1 MRFANSC
8 EEEIRRMNRREFFK
22 KNLVAGAT
30 LGMGL
35 FPLPDRAEDTQ
46 PGAALRDDAT
56 FVPEYFGSVDLASAG
71 SLLKVGFAERDITPD
86 IGMQMAG
93 DYVPAFV
100 KGFHDRCKVR
110 AAIFDDGRMPVV
122 LVGLDTLVA
131 PDSVVKAARE
141 QIHARCGITAQA
153 VMIGAAHN
161 HSGGPVAIVQPHEYD
176 GAPEF
181 VRHLAYDESS
191 MADEGYLD
199 NLATQIANAV
209 CEAYENCIEACC
221 GSATGIEDKVAFS
234 RRFLMKN
241 GLTYT
246 HPGQGNPDIM
256 KPMGPIDPQVGVLGA
271 WTQEGRLLGC
281 VVNYTCH
288 ATTNPGDGLQ
298 ASANWV
304 YYMERVIRG
313 AMGAEVPVV
322 FLQGAAGNVTQ
333 VDNLR
338 PYKYP
343 QNTPWAEFVG
353 GRVGAEAVKT
363 LLSIVPGTM
372 RPLEARSTVLHI
384 PRRTPSPEHVRK
396 AYEIVKRGKP
406 ENASQAEWVFS
417 KEIILLDYKV
427 KKSPVVPVEIQA
439 IQIGSVVFIS
449 NPAELFCQAGL
460 DIKAAS
466 SFPQTC
472 VVAYANGAAGYVPTA
487 VDLGQHGGGYE
498 AHLSSYTNLDESAS
512 AQIVKA
518 SSECIGQLRPGMAAE
533 PEKHAA
539 FLAGPQNAKG
549 LGPNLW
555 DYGDN
560 PPELE

>member
-1 MRFANSC
+1 
-8 EEEIRRMNRREFFK
+8 MNRREFFK
-22 KNLVAGAT
+22 KNLIGGAT
-30 LGMGL
+30 FGMGL
-35 FPLPDRAEDTQ
+35 LPLADRAEDAQ
-46 PGAALRDDAT
+46 SGAVPMDEAT
-56 FVPEYFGSVDLASAG
+56 LVPEYFGRVDLASAG
-71 SLLKVGFAERDITPD
+71 PLLKVGFAERDITPG

-110 AAIFDDGRMPVV
+110 AAVFDDGRSPVV

-131 PDSVVKAARE
+131 PESVVKSARE
-141 QIHARCGITAQA
+141 QIHSRCGIAPKA
-153 VMIGAAHN
+153 IMIGAAHN
-161 HSGGPVAIVQPHEYD
+161 HSSGPVGIVRPHEYD
-176 GAPEF
+176 GAPEL

-191 MADEGYLD
+191 VADEGYLD
-199 NLATQIANAV
+199 NLAKQIANAV

-221 GSATGIEDKVAFS
+221 GSAIGIEDKVAFS

-246 HPGQGNPDIM
+246 HPGQGNPDIVR
-256 KPMGPIDPQVGVLGA
+256 PMGPIDSEVGVLGA
-271 WTQEGRLLGC
+271 WTREGRFLGC

-288 ATTNPGDGLQ
+288 ATTNPGDGLE
-298 ASANWV
+298 ASANWI

-313 AMGAEVPVV
+313 AMGAEIPVV

-333 VDNLR
+333 VDNLS

-363 LLSIVPGTM
+363 LLTIVPGAM
-372 RPLEARSTVLHI
+372 KPLEARSTVLHI
-384 PRRTPSPEHVRK
+384 PRRIPSPEHIRK
-396 AYEIVKRGKP
+396 AHEVVKRGKP
-406 ENASQAEWVFS
+406 ENASQAEWVFA
-417 KEIILLDYKV
+417 KEIILLDYKA
-427 KKSPVVPVEIQA
+427 KKSPIVPVEIQA
-439 IQIGSVVFIS
+439 IQIGSVVFSS

-460 DIKAAS
+460 DIKAVS
-466 SFPQTC
+466 PFPQTC
-472 VVAYANGAAGYVPTA
+472 VVAYANGAVGYVPT
-487 VDLGQHGGGYE
+487 VDDLGPHGGGYE
-498 AHLSSYTNLDESAS
+498 ARLSSYTNLDKSAS

-518 SSECIGQLRPGMAAE
+518 SCELISQLRPGRATE
-533 PEKHAA
+533 PEKEAP
-539 FLAGPQNAKG
+539 FLAGPQNAKR

-560 PPELE
+560 PSELE